1 MRWRRLPLV
10 QSRAIVMREYGPPGV
25 LRPEAVELAPPA
37 AGEVRIRVL
46 AAAVNHSDLEIRA
59 GNWPVRGA
67 DPFPY
72 VPGLEAVGEVV
83 EAGADPGPVGVG
95 ANVVTM
101 MQGLGGVRAERPGG
115 YAEHVTVDADAVAVI
130 PADVDPLAVAAIGLA
145 GVTAYEGL
153 RRAGPVAGMRV
164 VVTGASGGVGSA
176 AVALACALDAAEVI
190 AVVSRPE
197 RVEYARSLGAD
208 RIVVS
213 GRDDLAEALPRGSV
227 DRVLDTVGGP
237 VFGACV
243 EALRDGGG
251 LCSVGAVGG
260 SQVTFNVDALL
271 RPATLT
277 GYGSESLDGPR
288 LRDAVTTICTLLALD
303 ELALPEITQL
313 PLEGAAAAHT
323 LLEEHRVQ
331 GRVLLIPG

>member
-1 MRWRRLPLV
+1 V
-10 QSRAIVMREYGPPGV
+10 QSRAIVMREYGPPEV
-25 LRPEAVELAPPA
+25 LRPETVEHPALAA
-37 AGEVRIRVL
+37 SDVRIRVL

-67 DPFPY
+67 GPFTY

-83 EAGADPGPVGVG
+83 EAGLDAGTVAVG

-115 YAEHVTVDADAVAVI
+115 YADHVTVAADAVAVI
-130 PADVDPLAVAAIGLA
+130 PADVDLLAVAAVGLA

-153 RRAGPVAGMRV
+153 RRAGPVGGMRV

-197 RVEYARSLGAD
+197 RVEYVRGLGAGW
-208 RIVVS
+208 IVVS
-213 GRDDLAEALPRGSV
+213 SRDDLSDALPRRSV

-237 VFGACV
+237 LFGPCV
-243 EALRDGGG
+243 DALRAGGG
-251 LCSVGAVGG
+251 LCSVGSVAGPHVRFG
-260 SQVTFNVDALL
+260 VDALL
-271 RPATLT
+271 RPVTLT

-288 LRDAVTTICTLLALD
+288 LRDAMTTICTLLALD
-303 ELALPEITQL
+303 ELALPEITQV

-331 GRVLLIPG
+331 GRVLLIPA

>member
-1 MRWRRLPLV
+1 MRG
-10 QSRAIVMREYGPPGV
+10 YGPPEV
-25 LRPEAVELAPPA
+25 LRAETVDLPPLAA
-37 AGEVRIRVL
+37 DEVRIRVL
-46 AAAVNHSDLEIRA
+46 ASAVNHSDLEVRT
-59 GNWPVRGA
+59 GNWPIRGA

-72 VPGLEAVGEVV
+72 VPGLETVGEVV
-83 EAGADPGPVGVG
+83 EAGADAGAVPVGM
-95 ANVVTM
+95 NVVTM

-115 YAEHVTVDADAVAVI
+115 YAEHVTVAADAVAAI
-130 PADVDPLAVAAIGLA
+130 PADVDPLAVAAVGLA

-153 RRAGPVAGMRV
+153 RRTGPLAGMRV

-197 RVEYARSLGAD
+197 RVEYVRGLGAD

-213 GRDDLAEALPRGSV
+213 AHADLAEALPGRSV

-237 VFGACV
+237 LFGASV
-243 EALRDGGG
+243 AALREGGG
-251 LCSVGAVGG
+251 LCSVGSVAGPRVGF
-260 SQVTFNVDALL
+260 SVDVLQ
-271 RPATLT
+271 RPVTLT
-277 GYGSESLDGPR
+277 GYSSESLDGPA
-288 LRDAVTTICTLLALD
+288 LRDAMTTLCTLLALD

-323 LLEEHRVQ
+323 LLGEHRVQ
-331 GRVLLIPG
+331 GRVLLIPA

>member
-1 MRWRRLPLV
+1 M
-10 QSRAIVMREYGPPGV
+10 QSRAIVMRGYGPPDV
-25 LRPEAVELAPPA
+25 LRLETVELPAPA
-37 AGEVRIRVL
+37 AGDVCIRVL

-59 GNWPVRGA
+59 GNWPVRGG

-72 VPGLEAVGEVV
+72 IPGLEAVGEVV
-83 EAGADPGPVGVG
+83 EAGADAGRLQMG

-115 YAEHVTVDADAVAVI
+115 YAEHVTVAADAVAVI
-130 PADVDPLAVAAIGLA
+130 PADVDPLAVAAVGLA

-153 RRAGPVAGMRV
+153 RAAGPIAGMRV

-176 AVALACALDAAEVI
+176 GVALARALDAAEVT

-197 RVEYARSLGAD
+197 RAEYARGLGAD
-208 RIVVS
+208 RVVVS
-213 GRDDLAEALPRGSV
+213 GRDDLAEALPRRSV

-243 EALRDGGG
+243 EAMREGGG

-260 SQVTFNVDALL
+260 VEVAFNVDALL
-271 RPATLT
+271 QPVTLT

-288 LRDAVTTICTLLALD
+288 LRDAMTTICTLLALD
-303 ELALPEITQL
+303 ELALPETTQL
-313 PLEGAAAAHT
+313 PLEGAATAHT
-323 LLEEHRVQ
+323 LLEAHRVQ

>member
-1 MRWRRLPLV
+1 M
-10 QSRAIVMREYGPPGV
+10 QSRAIVMRGYGGPEV
-25 LRPEAVELAPPA
+25 LRPETVELPPLA
-37 AGEVRIRVL
+37 AGDVRIRVL
-46 AAAVNHSDLEIRA
+46 ASAVNHSDLEVRA
-59 GNWPVRGA
+59 GNWPVRGTE
-67 DPFPY
+67 PFPY
-72 VPGLEAVGEVV
+72 VPGLETVGEVD
-83 EAGADPGPVGVG
+83 AAADGGAVQVG

-115 YAEHVTVDADAVAVI
+115 YAEHVTVAADAVAVI
-130 PADVDPLAVAAIGLA
+130 PADVDPLAVAAVGLA

-153 RRAGPVAGMRV
+153 RRTGPLAGMRV

-176 AVALACALDAAEVI
+176 AVSLACALDAAEVI

-197 RVEYARSLGAD
+197 RVEYVRGLGAD

-213 GRDDLAEALPRGSV
+213 AQADLAEALPARSA

-237 VFGACV
+237 LFGACV
-243 EALRDGGG
+243 AALRPGGG
-251 LCSVGAVGG
+251 VCSVGAVGG
-260 SQVTFNVDALL
+260 AQVGFGVDALQQ
-271 RPATLT
+271 PVTLT
-277 GYGSESLDGPR
+277 GYSSETLDGPG
-288 LRDAVTTICTLLALD
+288 LRDAMTTICTLLALD

-331 GRVLLIPG
+331 GRVLLIPA